1 MTNNARAFQTDSAD
15 YRKKVD
21 TRAFLQSSLS
31 GYATRRDA
39 LQSQFRTWEGARD
52 AASAIKAEAVENL
65 DRYLPEFIEKAEA
78 RGIKVFVAKDGERA
92 RQEVMRIITENEAHC
107 VVKSKSMTGEEI
119 HLSQALEKIGLE
131 VIESDLGEYIVQL
144 REEAPF
150 HIVFPSMHL
159 RREEIQKLFAEKIG
173 DGAGASDDPSS
184 LTMDARRALRQKYI
198 EADVGISG
206 VNFGIAE
213 TGQITICT
221 NEGNGRLTT
230 SLPRMHI
237 ALMGIEKIVPKL
249 SDLALLL
256 PMLATAGAGQH
267 LTGYTTILG
276 GPRGEGEIDGPEEM
290 HLIIMDNGRS
300 TLLADVE
307 QRDALQCIRCGA
319 CLNVCP
325 IYKNV
330 GGHTYGTTYQGPI
343 GSVITPHLRG
353 LQEWKH
359 LSQASSLC
367 GACTAT
373 CPVKIDLHHHLLHN
387 RRNAMAEK
395 PVRWERWALR
405 AFAAVASRP
414 ALYRIGARL
423 ARLGHP
429 LGRWM
434 APAWSRTRELPK
446 LPSQSFNDWWETHEP
461 NKS

>member
-1 MTNNARAFQTDSAD
+1 
-15 YRKKVD
+15 
-21 TRAFLQSSLS
+21 
-31 GYATRRDA
+31 
-39 LQSQFRTWEGARD
+39 
-52 AASAIKAEAVENL
+52 ENL

-78 RGIKVFVAKDGERA
+78 RGIKVFVAKDGERV
-92 RQEVMRIITENEAHC
+92 RQEVIRIITEKDARC

-131 VIESDLGEYIVQL
+131 VIESDLGEFIVQL

-159 RREEIQKLFAEKIG
+159 RRGEIQKLFAEKIG
-173 DGAGASDDPSS
+173 HGAGASDDPSS

-221 NEGNGRLTT
+221 KEGNGRLRT
-230 SLPRMHI
+230 SLPRVHI

-249 SDLALLL
+249 SDLALLM

-276 GPRGEGEIDGPEEM
+276 GPRGENEIDGPEEM

-353 LQEWKH
+353 LQDWKH

-367 GACTAT
+367 GAFTAT
-373 CPVKIDLHHHLLHN
+373 CPVKIDLHHQLLHN

-395 PVRWERWALR
+395 PVWWERWALS

-414 ALYRIGARL
+414 MLFRLGARL

-434 APAWSRTRELPK
+434 APAWSRTRELPN
-446 LPSQSFNDWWETHEP
+446 LPNQSFCDWWEKHES
-461 NKS
+461 NQS